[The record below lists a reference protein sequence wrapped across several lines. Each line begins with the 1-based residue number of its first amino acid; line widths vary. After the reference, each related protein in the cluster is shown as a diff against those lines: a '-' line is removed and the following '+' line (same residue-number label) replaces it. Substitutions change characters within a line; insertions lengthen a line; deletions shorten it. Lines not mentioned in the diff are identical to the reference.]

1 MNYLSVEDLSK
12 MYGDKVLFSD
22 LTFGLDRG
30 DKVGLIAQNGSGKT
44 TLLKVLAGME
54 EPDSGTVVF
63 RKDIKVG
70 LLMQD
75 VSFDPSLTVLD
86 AVFSSDSELFRVV
99 KNYELAVINEDH
111 EKLTDLFDSM
121 ERLNAWNLENKVKE
135 ILGKLGLDRLQAKV
149 GTLSG
154 GQQKRIGLAKLL
166 IENPDLIILDE
177 PTNHLDIE
185 MISWLE
191 DYLSSSNTTLFMVT
205 HDRYFLDAVTNK
217 IFEIDK
223 GDMHVYRGN
232 YGYFLEKRSERH
244 ANVISQKHKAE
255 GLLKKEL
262 EWFRRQPKAR
272 TTKSKARI
280 DAIDSIKDAASVN
293 TKIEKAK
300 LSTQMERL
308 GSKILEFHNASK
320 SYGENVLF
328 KGFNYKFERNDCV
341 GLVGVNG
348 SGKSTLI
355 KMMLGEL
362 APDTGKVVV
371 GDTVKFSLYSQDGLQ
386 GGMDQRMIEVVK
398 KIAEVFPL
406 KGGKSITAAQ
416 MLERF
421 LFPRSTHYLR
431 VDQLSGGERKR
442 LHLVQVLMRN
452 PNFLILDEPTNDLDI
467 LTINVLEEFL
477 QSFPGCIV
485 IASHDRFFLDRIIK
499 HVFALNHET
508 GEIKDFP
515 GNYTQFEIWNKEQK
529 TRSQEH
535 TKPKAKSTPKAPQTK
550 TKLSFNEQR
559 EFNAIEK
566 EIPKLEKRKMELAKQ
581 LSEASDNHEKII
593 EISAELSQ
601 IVDDLDAKELR
612 WLELSEFI

>member
-1 MNYLSVEDLSK
+1 MNYLSIENLSK
-12 MYGDKVLFSD
+12 MYGEKVLFSD
-22 LTFGLDRG
+22 LTFGLDKG
-30 DKVGLIAQNGSGKT
+30 DKVGLIARNGSGKT
-44 TLLKVLAGME
+44 TLLKILAGQE
-54 EPDSGTVVF
+54 VPDSGSVVF

-75 VSFDPSLTVLD
+75 VVFESHLTVLD

-99 KNYELAVINEDH
+99 KNYELAVLEEDQD
-111 EKLTDLFDSM
+111 KLTDLYDSM
-121 ERLNAWNLENKVKE
+121 ERLNAWNLENQVKE
-135 ILGKLGLDRLQAKV
+135 ILGKLGLDRLDAKV

-154 GQQKRIGLAKLL
+154 GQQKRIALAKEL

-191 DYLSSSNTTLFMVT
+191 GYLSSSNTTLFMVT

-217 IFEIDK
+217 ILEIDNGNMFFYK
-223 GDMHVYRGN
+223 GN
-232 YGYFLEKRSERH
+232 YSYFLEKRAERH
-244 ANVISQKHKAE
+244 VNIISQKQKAE

-280 DAIDSIKDAASVN
+280 DGIDDIKKAASVV
-293 TKIEKAK
+293 TKIEKAQIT
-300 LSTQMERL
+300 TQMERL

-320 SYGENVLF
+320 TYGDKVLF
-328 KGFNYKFERNDCV
+328 ENFNYKFGRNDFV
-341 GLVGVNG
+341 GLVGRNG

-355 KMMLGEL
+355 NMMLGNL
-362 APDTGKVVV
+362 QPDTGKVVV
-371 GDTVKFSLYSQDGLQ
+371 GETVKFSLYSQDGLQ
-386 GGMDQRMIEVVK
+386 GGMDQRVIEVVK
-398 KIAEVFPL
+398 KVAEVFPL

-421 LFPRSTHYLR
+421 LFPRDTHFLR

-477 QSFPGCIV
+477 LSFPGCLV
-485 IASHDRFFLDRIIK
+485 IASHDRFFLDRIVK
-499 HVFALNHET
+499 HVFSLDYAK
-508 GEIKDFP
+508 EIKDFP
-515 GNYTQFEIWNKEQK
+515 GNYTQYEEWKAIQK
-529 TRSQEH
+529 QEE
-535 TKPKAKSTPKAPQTK
+535 KKAKVKEDQEKTKTDKKK

-559 EFNAIEK
+559 EFNQIEK
-566 EIPKLEKRKMELAKQ
+566 EMPELEEQKVK
-581 LSEASDNHEKII
+581 LSEELTLASDNHEKVI
-593 EISAELSQ
+593 EISAQLTE
-601 IVDDLDAKELR
+601 IVDKLDEMELR
-612 WLELSEFI
+612 WLELSEYV

>member
-22 LTFGLDRG
+22 LTFGLERG

-54 EPDSGTVVF
+54 EPDSGTVIF

-75 VSFDPSLTVLD
+75 VVFDANLTVLD

-99 KNYELAVINEDH
+99 KSYELAVINEDH
-111 EKLTDLFDSM
+111 ELLASLFDSM
-121 ERLNAWNLENKVKE
+121 DRLNAWNLENKVKE
-135 ILGKLGLDRLQAKV
+135 ILGRLGLDRLQAKV

-154 GQQKRIGLAKLL
+154 GQQKRIALAKLL

-177 PTNHLDIE
+177 PTNHLDID

-191 DYLSSSNTTLFMVT
+191 DFLSTSNTTLFMVT

-223 GDMHVYRGN
+223 GDMHVYRGS

-244 ANVISQKHKAE
+244 ANVLSQKHKAE

-280 DAIDSIKDAASVN
+280 DAIDAIKDAASVN
-293 TKIEKAK
+293 TKEEKAK

-320 SYGENVLF
+320 SYGDNVLF
-328 KGFNYKFERNDCV
+328 KGFNYKFERNDCI
-341 GLVGVNG
+341 GLVGKNG

-421 LFPRSTHYLR
+421 LFPRNTHYMR

-515 GNYTQFEIWNKEQK
+515 GNYTQFETWNKEQK
-529 TRSQEH
+529 VHSQEQPK
-535 TKPKAKSTPKAPQTK
+535 TKQKSIPKTATSK

-559 EFNAIEK
+559 EFNTIEK
-566 EIPKLEKRKMELAKQ
+566 EIPELEKRKIKLTEQ
-581 LSEASDNHEKII
+581 LSQAADDHEKII
-593 EISAELSQ
+593 NISAELTQ

-612 WLELSEFI
+612 WLELSEYI

>member
-1 MNYLSVEDLSK
+1 MNYLSVENLSK
-12 MYGDKVLFSD
+12 MYGEKVLFTD
-22 LTFGLDRG
+22 LTFGLNRG
-30 DKVGLIAQNGSGKT
+30 DKVGLIARNGSGKT
-44 TLLKVLAGME
+44 TLLKVLAGQE
-54 EPDSGTVVF
+54 EPDTGDVVF

-75 VSFDPSLTVLD
+75 VVFEPHLTVLD

-99 KNYELAVINEDH
+99 KNYELAVLAEDH
-111 EKLTDLFDSM
+111 EKLTDLYDSM
-121 ERLNAWNLENKVKE
+121 ERLNAWNLENQVKE
-135 ILGKLGLDRLQAKV
+135 ILGKLGLDRLDAKV

-154 GQQKRIGLAKLL
+154 GQQKRIALAKEL

-191 DYLSSSNTTLFMVT
+191 GYLTTSNTTLFMVT
-205 HDRYFLDAVTNK
+205 HDRYFLDTVTNK
-217 IFEIDK
+217 ILEIDQ
-223 GDMHVYRGN
+223 GDMYFYKGN
-232 YGYFLEKRSERH
+232 YSYFLEKRAERH
-244 ANVISQKHKAE
+244 ENVISQKQKAE

-280 DAIDSIKDAASVN
+280 DGIDDIKKAASVN
-293 TKIEKAK
+293 TKIEKAQI
-300 LSTQMERL
+300 SSQMERL

-320 SYGENVLF
+320 SYGDKVLF
-328 KGFNYKFERNDCV
+328 ENFNYKFERNDFI
-341 GLVGVNG
+341 GLVGRNG

-355 KMMLGEL
+355 NMMLGNL

-371 GDTVKFSLYSQDGLQ
+371 GETVKFSLYSQDGLQ
-386 GGMDQRMIEVVK
+386 GGMDQRVIEVVK
-398 KIAEVFPL
+398 KVAEVFPL

-421 LFPRSTHYLR
+421 LFPRDTHFLR

-442 LHLVQVLMRN
+442 LHLVQVLMKN

-477 QSFPGCIV
+477 QSFPGCLV
-485 IASHDRFFLDRIIK
+485 IASHDRFFLDRIVT
-499 HVFALNHET
+499 HVFSLDYAK
-508 GEIKDFP
+508 EIKDFP
-515 GNYTQFEIWNKEQK
+515 GNYTQYEEWRSLQKQEEKKEQ
-529 TRSQEH
+529 
-535 TKPKAKSTPKAPQTK
+535 TKIKEELLKEEKKK

-559 EFNAIEK
+559 EFNLIEK
-566 EIPKLEKRKMELAKQ
+566 EIPLLEERKIK
-581 LSEASDNHEKII
+581 LSEELTLASDNHEKII
-593 EISAELSQ
+593 TISAELTE
-601 IVDDLDAKELR
+601 IVDKLDAMEIR
-612 WLELSEFI
+612 WLELSEYI

>member
-1 MNYLSVEDLSK
+1 MNYLSVENLSK

-22 LTFGLDRG
+22 LTFGLNKG
-30 DKVGLIAQNGSGKT
+30 DKVGLIARNGSGKT
-44 TLLKVLAGME
+44 TLLKVLAGQE
-54 EPDSGTVVF
+54 EPDKGDVVF

-75 VSFDPSLTVLD
+75 VVFEPHLTVLD

-99 KNYELAVINEDH
+99 KAYELAVITEDH
-111 EKLTDLFDSM
+111 DRLTELYESM
-121 ERLNAWNLENKVKE
+121 ERLNAWNLENQVKE
-135 ILGKLGLDRLQAKV
+135 ILGKLGLDRLDAKV

-154 GQQKRIGLAKLL
+154 GQQKRIALAKEL

-191 DYLSSSNTTLFMVT
+191 GYLSTSNTTLFMVT

-217 IFEIDK
+217 ILEIDNGNMFLYK
-223 GDMHVYRGN
+223 GN
-232 YGYFLEKRSERH
+232 YGYFLEKRQERH
-244 ANVISQKHKAE
+244 ENVISQKQKAQ

-280 DAIDSIKDAASVN
+280 DAITDIKTAANVK
-293 TKIEKAK
+293 TKVEKAQI
-300 LSTQMERL
+300 SSQMERL

-320 SYGENVLF
+320 GYGDKVLF
-328 KGFNYKFERNDCV
+328 KDFNYKFGRNDFV
-341 GLVGVNG
+341 GLVGRNG

-355 KMMLGEL
+355 NMMLGNL
-362 APDTGKVVV
+362 QPDTGKVVV
-371 GDTVKFSLYSQDGLQ
+371 GDTVKFSLYSQEGLQ
-386 GGMDQRMIEVVK
+386 GGMDQRVIEVVK

-406 KGGKSITAAQ
+406 KGGKVITAAQ

-421 LFPRSTHYLR
+421 LFPRDTHYLR

-442 LHLVQVLMRN
+442 LHLVQVLMKN

-477 QSFPGCIV
+477 QSFPGCLV
-485 IASHDRFFLDRIIK
+485 IASHDRFFLDRIIT
-499 HVFALNHET
+499 HVFALDFDE
-508 GEIKDFP
+508 GIKDFP
-515 GNYTQFEIWNKEQK
+515 GNYSQYEEWKAIQKQERKKEHVKVKEAQVK
-529 TRSQEH
+529 IE
-535 TKPKAKSTPKAPQTK
+535 KKK
-550 TKLSFNEQR
+550 TKLSYNEQR
-559 EFNAIEK
+559 EFDQIEK
-566 EIPKLEKRKMELAKQ
+566 EMPILEERKVK
-581 LSEASDNHEKII
+581 LSEELTQASDNHEKII
-593 EISAELSQ
+593 EISAQLTE
-601 IVDDLDAKELR
+601 IVDKLDEMELR
-612 WLELSEFI
+612 WLELSEYI